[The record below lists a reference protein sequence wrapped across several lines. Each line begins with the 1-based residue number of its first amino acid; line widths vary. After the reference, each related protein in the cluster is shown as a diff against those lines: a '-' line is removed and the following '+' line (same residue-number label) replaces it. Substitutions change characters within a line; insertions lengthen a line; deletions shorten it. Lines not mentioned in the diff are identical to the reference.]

1 MHHVCAPLAH
11 WVAPSSRHPAARI
24 AASMTWTLW
33 LELETNTSGRNACTI
48 DSNDACANRS
58 ASHNEKRQCS
68 RYVMQT
74 RAGCR
79 NIGLHFT
86 PDPPHFVGV
95 HYRRNIFLLEH
106 RRVCLRPN
114 LLVVRDKHNGSR
126 PIARDIPRRTKH
138 FVLAHVAITPLRV
151 LLVRAWYEPR
161 RSRSIVR
168 EVARLTEHL
177 VLARVAITPLHGGG
191 DASWLC
197 VRLRLLDRGNRHSR
211 KGVRACVFG
220 TRVRGSHVTLLVHA
234 LPLSV
239 SPSSRHATPS
249 LYLLVHSAGWRVRSI
264 VSSSVVLLHTHTPSR
279 FWELLS
285 SFFCSNACAARRT
298 LDTTPQRRLSIYV
311 GV

>member
-1 MHHVCAPLAH
+1 MCDETFITINSFGWSTPRTFTILLLLA
-11 WVAPSSRHPAARI
+11 R
-24 AASMTWTLW
+24 
-33 LELETNTSGRNACTI
+33 G
-48 DSNDACANRS
+48 
-58 ASHNEKRQCS
+58 
-68 RYVMQT
+68 
-74 RAGCR
+74 
-79 NIGLHFT
+79 
-86 PDPPHFVGV
+86 
-95 HYRRNIFLLEH
+95 
-106 RRVCLRPN
+106 
-114 LLVVRDKHNGSR
+114 KHNGSR

-151 LLVRAWYEPR
+151 LLVRTWDEPH

-191 DASWLC
+191 DASCLC

-211 KGVRACVFG
+211 KGVCACVFG